1 MKIVQDKLHCYLRVK
16 SLSLQIQ
23 LHNRDSMCTSIEH
36 SALQCVEHYGA
47 FNTNI
52 DEQAHAFH
60 SLHSLTLKISIICRD
75 G

>member
-1 MKIVQDKLHCYLRVK
+1 MLLEIK